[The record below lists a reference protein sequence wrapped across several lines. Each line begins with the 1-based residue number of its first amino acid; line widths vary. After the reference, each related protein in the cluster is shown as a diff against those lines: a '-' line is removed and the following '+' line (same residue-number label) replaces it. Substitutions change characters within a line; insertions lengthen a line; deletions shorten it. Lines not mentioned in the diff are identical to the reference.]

1 MVLFTK
7 DQVWRNGRHQPVNC
21 DLNHRVCFDPDD
33 PAEAGA
39 DHSIY
44 QSGITSMAKFSEIFR
59 CSGVDDS
66 PNIPGKS
73 AAVPGMIVS
82 PKGWNLVAL
91 EDGPRLRVHCDNS
104 NIGIEELQ
112 ETAVIKLARLFLNF
126 KLAVLNVDS
135 QFRDSYLPHILSS
148 SARFFKIHGK
158 GLIDDPG
165 TLLKASAGHHVEA
178 KIRVVVLEPMTVKLA
193 FGNVAVPGEDGR
205 PVFHADN
212 PSDPQQEVDQ
222 MNAIWTPQTQIIF
235 DLVSAAPILI
245 NDRDKSIR
253 EEIARSLGL
262 IAKEGSFPENVDS
275 FKLRTI
281 FNRCKNT
288 QAHLTI
294 FVVQK
299 IQLKDAQPNGTTDPE
314 WNFCV
319 LSASHA
325 PSTAAH
331 EAGHHLFGE
340 FMQGKWHNLHHPWTS
355 KDPDKTPLMRDGGAG
370 FKIQFDL
377 ALQARKFISKH
388 YGAGGAKKK

>member
-1 MVLFTK
+1 
-7 DQVWRNGRHQPVNC
+7 
-21 DLNHRVCFDPDD
+21 
-33 PAEAGA
+33 
-39 DHSIY
+39 
-44 QSGITSMAKFSEIFR
+44 MAKFSEIFR

-73 AAVPGMIVS
+73 AAEPGMIVS

-91 EDGPRLRVHCDNS
+91 EDGPRLRVHCDNQ
-104 NIGIEELQ
+104 NIRIEELQ

-126 KLAVLNVDS
+126 KLSVLKVDS
-135 QFRDSYLPHILSS
+135 QFRDAYMPHILSS
-148 SARFFKIHGK
+148 NARFFKIHG
-158 GLIDDPG
+158 GAMVNGPV
-165 TLLKASAGHHVEA
+165 TVVQASAGGKVEA
-178 KIRVVVLEPMTVKLA
+178 KIRVVVLDLMHVKLA
-193 FGNVAVPGEDGR
+193 FGNVVVPGEDGR

-222 MNAIWTPQTQIIF
+222 MNAIWTPQTQIAF
-235 DLVSAAPILI
+235 DLISADPILI

-262 IAKEGSFPENVDS
+262 IAKEGSFPENVDTA
-275 FKLRTI
+275 KLRTI

-288 QAHLTI
+288 QANLTI
-294 FVVQK
+294 FVVQRVK
-299 IQLKDAQPNGTTDPE
+299 FKDKQPNGWTDKE

-319 LSASHA
+319 LSSSHG

-340 FMQGKWHNLHHPWTS
+340 LKDEDKKWHNLSHPWA
-355 KDPDKTPLMRDGGAG
+355 DNNPDKAPLMRDGGAG

-388 YGAGGAKKK
+388 YGPGAAKKK